1 LAAASGRPEKFL
13 GMHFFS
19 PVPAMRLVEII
30 NAYDTSEDTIETGKA
45 VANIA
50 KGAATGGA
58 HGAAIEAAKSSKKW
72 IIPIVAIILLPVL
85 IIAMLPSVIF
95 GSLFGDGTDTPSG
108 ISDDTVLV
116 QNMTDINSGIS
127 MILSEGLND
136 VLARID
142 SDFAASG
149 CDGKEVNNPFGSDVV
164 FNANAFVSQYCAY
177 KDTDAASISK
187 DDMESLLAA
196 NKDKLYSF
204 TYTDEVRE
212 IPAESEADSTETT
225 SSDTTTEE
233 PAEPTYETI
242 RVYAISYNGEAYFA
256 DQVFRLSDEQ
266 KLLASQ
272 YAQNL
277 TVLLGD
283 GVYQG
288 LSETEFSAMGLSY
301 EGVVFSDGET
311 QVVYYNQLDE
321 RWKYELYGTDTI
333 GGYACGPTAMSIVV
347 SSLTS
352 ETVDPPHM
360 AQWAYENGYWCSG
373 NGSYHSLIPG
383 AAEAW
388 GLSVEGDTH
397 PIGTVERCRHLGS
410 TVHTQGKSGIV
421 QCQGTPDE
429 LRTADE
435 PAQIQITSRIIVM
448 GIQVHAGETA
458 SRKHLPR
465 MTLIILEDETMECL
479 RIIGVQVQQ
488 PAVPPIRVPHVLFV
502 FRHPIDIPALRGE
515 AQRCRIQE
523 VRQRH
528 RGDCL
533 RRSLPHTLGDNSP
546 EPLHLP
552 IGQTL
557 EDVFPGTVAPVPE
570 IRPPYHT
577 PAVGQRQI
585 PEDMVTVGSGLHG
598 IDRPPGHVEG
608 PAEELSPPA
617 GSAVEPDIWCCT
629 QLQTIERYAP
639 VATFRVVVHQ
649 PVPIL
654 LIRMVVIELLEDLLP
669 CVLIIITP

>member
-1 LAAASGRPEKFL
+1 MSEENRPQQSSAESTVAGAAK
-13 GMHFFS
+13 
-19 PVPAMRLVEII
+19 
-30 NAYDTSEDTIETGKA
+30 TGKA
-45 VANIA
+45 IASIA

-58 HGAAIEAAKSSKKW
+58 HGAAVEAAKSSKKW
-72 IIPIVAIILLPVL
+72 IIPIVAVILLPVL

-95 GSLFGDGTDTPSG
+95 GSLFGDGTDTPNG

-116 QNMTDINSGIS
+116 QNLADINSGIS

-149 CDGKEVNNPFGSDVV
+149 CDSKEVNNPFGSDVV
-164 FNANAFVSQYCAY
+164 FNANAIVSQYCAY
-177 KDTDAASISK
+177 KDTDATSISK

-212 IPAESEADSTETT
+212 VPSEPEAESTETVAP
-225 SSDTTTEE
+225 DTTTEE
-233 PAEPTYETI
+233 PPEPTYETI
-242 RVYAISYNGEAYFA
+242 RVYTISYNGEAYFA
-256 DQVFRLSDEQ
+256 DQVFHLSDDQ

-288 LSETEFSAMGLSY
+288 LSETEFSALGLSY
-301 EGVVFSDGET
+301 DGVIFSDGET

-388 GLSVEGDTH
+388 GLSVEGCTATEPQRIVDALADGKLVVAIMTKGH
-397 PIGTVERCRHLGS
+397 FTSSGHFIVLRGCTADGKILVADPSSYKRSEKSWDILVMRQVASDYDGISHELFQIANNLERMDQFNPQQKLFSLVRNAEVS
-410 TVHTQGKSGIV
+410 TVSLRNLTARTVRDDTAHFYGEVADLLGI
-421 QCQGTPDE
+421 
-429 LRTADE
+429 
-435 PAQIQITSRIIVM
+435 RI
-448 GIQVHAGETA
+448 
-458 SRKHLPR
+458 
-465 MTLIILEDETMECL
+465 DETHDWLKITVPAILPKRNQRDNQAFLTRPLRYALLDFLKENPMERFGSCAICIVHNYDEAL
-479 RIIGVQVQQ
+479 GKRRI
-488 PAVPPIRVPHVLFV
+488 R
-502 FRHPIDIPALRGE
+502 DY
-515 AQRCRIQE
+515 
-523 VRQRH
+523 
-528 RGDCL
+528 
-533 RRSLPHTLGDNSP
+533 DNI
-546 EPLHLP
+546 ETKRYL
-552 IGQTL
+552 
-557 EDVFPGTVAPVPE
+557 DVIESMLLTN
-570 IRPPYHT
+570 
-577 PAVGQRQI
+577 
-585 PEDMVTVGSGLHG
+585 DSGLLCTVLQATKVS
-598 IDRPPGHVEG
+598 DRDCTEFYLMRPET
-608 PAEELSPPA
+608 LSTWA
-617 GSAVEPDIWCCT
+617 KNHIKSTTNSCFE
-629 QLQTIERYAP
+629 
-639 VATFRVVVHQ
+639 
-649 PVPIL
+649 
-654 LIRMVVIELLEDLLP
+654 
-669 CVLIIITP
+669 